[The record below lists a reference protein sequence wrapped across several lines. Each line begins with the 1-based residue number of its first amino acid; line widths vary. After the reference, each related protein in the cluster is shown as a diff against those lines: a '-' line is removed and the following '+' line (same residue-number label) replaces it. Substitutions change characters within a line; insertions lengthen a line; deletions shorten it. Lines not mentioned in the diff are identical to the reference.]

1 MDIRLKFCG
10 ITDPLNPKQSIQE
23 LYDKRIISE
32 DVKNE
37 LLALNQDDGSDS
49 KYIKNNILELPS
61 VSKSDF
67 INKLRR
73 VNIKAEELDST
84 ADFGFAIIDKA
95 NQLFQSSKE
104 ACSHMRHP
112 RYQLTESIIN
122 LTGSADI
129 LVTKNE

>member
-1 MDIRLKFCG
+1 M
-10 ITDPLNPKQSIQE
+10 
-23 LYDKRIISE
+23 
-32 DVKNE
+32 
-37 LLALNQDDGSDS
+37 
-49 KYIKNNILELPS
+49 
-61 VSKSDF
+61 SKSDF

-73 VNIKAEELDST
+73 VNKFYKLLQLPEIITNEEITCIESTIDDNIKAEELDST